1 MKLRVQQLIDQYD
14 QWEVE
19 AQSTSHAAERPFL
32 KTSNA
37 IYPAILANPD
47 VPLLEKSHSLLEDD
61 AIFLMLAGTDAPS
74 QTIAMTMFHILN
86 NPTTYQRLKEE
97 LFAAIPDVTATL
109 SLDRLEQIPFL
120 VCGGVVPFFQ
130 VTLD

>member
-1 MKLRVQQLIDQYD
+1 
-14 QWEVE
+14 
-19 AQSTSHAAERPFL
+19 L

-37 IYPAILANPD
+37 IYPAIMANPD
-47 VPLLEKSHSLLEDD
+47 VPLLEKSHSLLEND

-74 QTIAMTMFHILN
+74 QTIAMTMFHILD

-97 LFAAIPDVTATL
+97 LFAAIPDVTAML

-120 VCGGVVPFFQ
+120 VCGGVLPYFPGHIGLIKV
-130 VTLD
+130 